1 MLRTLKGDRQL
12 ADQIIGEV
20 EDSLWLAEEVER
32 RVAEARA
39 EADRWRGA
47 ALMGLAGESRERDRA
62 EVVENC
68 LAVVLLHVR
77 LARYVA
83 AKGFV
88 VTVLDRALAVGVASE
103 ERGPK

>member
-1 MLRTLKGDRQL
+1 MSDYEKIYDAAEMRGGKGFS
-12 ADQIIGEV
+12 V
-20 EDSLWLAEEVER
+20 EGHQAGIAAV
-32 RVAEARA
+32 VAEAKA